1 MHLQYPQFLWTLSL
15 IIIPVILHLFNL
27 QRHKTIYFSD
37 LSLLK
42 SIEIESRKKSKLK
55 NLLLFPLNVSL
66 QLAVVARLTP
76 QKHRLSL

>member
-42 SIEIESRKKSKLK
+42 SIEIESRKKSKPK
-55 NLLLFPLNVSL
+55 E
-66 QLAVVARLTP
+66 LTSFID
-76 QKHRLSL
+76 KIIYDRMYCNCILSAIF